1 MGQCAG
7 TGGFGRD
14 PVWKGSSL
22 EGIEFGRDRVWK
34 GSGLEGIGRDRVW
47 KGSSLEGIEF
57 GQISKSALREG
68 GSDSLTF
75 RQVLKCSPF
84 SCFISDLS
92 VCPFVA
98 LLKSLLLLFI
108 YHAESAHAVFSCL
121 N

>member
-14 PVWKGSSL
+14 
-22 EGIEFGRDRVWK
+22 RVWK
-34 GSGLEGIGRDRVW
+34 GSTLEGIDFGRDRVW

-92 VCPFVA
+92 VCPSVCRIV
-98 LLKSLLLLFI
+98 KVITI
-108 YHAESAHAVFSCL
+108 YY
-121 N
+121 